1 MKIKEIYSISD
12 NFELSDNLDKKYYSI
27 LNKEKNELNVSD
39 VYFMLRQSILPD
51 LARERNIELLLNN
64 PLAGEM
70 YEGQLLEILIE
81 DIKSYSEQRDEFLN
95 FKNQFSEKVASIIW
109 EDDFE
114 KEEFEGI
121 YRQFKEAIK

>member
-1 MKIKEIYSISD
+1 MP
-12 NFELSDNLDKKYYSI
+12 KKYYSI